1 MYPKNLEEHSRMTT
15 TRRTLLRASAGL
27 ALAPSIVRAQGTWP
41 NKPITI
47 VVNFPAGGLTDG
59 IARAFGQHVQ
69 QATGQQVII
78 DNKPGASGN
87 IGAAL
92 VSRAPADGYTLLH
105 SVSSTLVQNRVMFKQ
120 LGFDPDK
127 DLTIISGTSSGVL
140 PVVVHK
146 SVPVSNL
153 KEFVAY
159 AKTNK
164 VNFGS
169 WAIGSSAHI
178 FAQTMNEK
186 FGLEMEIV
194 TYKGE
199 APMWQDMGAGSLQ
212 AAMGS
217 PQAMNA
223 LLVKGDVKPIAAPSA
238 VRAGK
243 LPNVPTSLEQGFTDD
258 AFVVRGWLA
267 LAAPAATPKE
277 VIKRMSDL
285 WVAAADSEP
294 GRRMMESFG
303 LTEKPMPHEVVMV
316 DYERLKATQIPRIV
330 ALGIKPE

>member
-1 MYPKNLEEHSRMTT
+1 MTT
-15 TRRTLLRASAGL
+15 TRRTLLRSTA
-27 ALAPSIVRAQGTWP
+27 ALAVASPTILRAQAAWP

-59 IARAFGQHVQ
+59 IARAFGQSVQ
-69 QATGQQVII
+69 QTTGQQVLI

-92 VSRAPADGYTLLH
+92 VARAPADGYTFLH
-105 SVSSTLVQNRVMFKQ
+105 TVSSTLVQNRVTFKT

-127 DLTIISGTSSGVL
+127 DLTVVSGISSGFL

-153 KEFVAY
+153 KEFIEY

-169 WAIGSSAHI
+169 WALGSSAHA
-178 FAQTMNEK
+178 FAQALNEK
-186 FGLEMEIV
+186 YKLNIEIV

-199 APMWQDMGAGSLQ
+199 APMWQDMGSGSLT

-217 PQAMNA
+217 PQAFNS
-223 LLVKGDVKPIAAPSA
+223 LLIKGDIKPIANPAR
-238 VRAGK
+238 VRSPK
-243 LPNVPTSLEQGFTDD
+243 LPDVPTTVEQGFVDEV
-258 AFVVRGWLA
+258 FLVRGWLG
-267 LAAPAATPKE
+267 LAAPAATPKD
-277 VIKRMSDL
+277 IINRMSDL

-294 GRRMMESFG
+294 GKRMMESFG
-303 LTEKPMPHEVVMV
+303 LIEKPLGHEAVMK
-316 DYERLKATQIPRIV
+316 DYEELKTILIPRMI

>member
-1 MYPKNLEEHSRMTT
+1 MTT
-15 TRRTLLRASAGL
+15 TRRTLLRATAGF
-27 ALAPSIVRAQGTWP
+27 ALAPSLAAPSTVRAQAAWP
-41 NKPITI
+41 AKPITI

-69 QATGQQVII
+69 QVTGQQVII

-92 VSRAPADGYTLLH
+92 VARAPADGYTLLH
-105 SVSSTLVQNRVMFKQ
+105 SVSSTLVQNRVMFKT

-127 DLTIISGTSSGVL
+127 DLTIISGTASGVL

-146 SVPVSNL
+146 SVPATNL
-153 KEFVAY
+153 KEFIDY
-159 AKTNK
+159 AKKNK

-169 WAIGSSAHI
+169 WALGSSAHI
-178 FAQTMNEK
+178 FAQALNEK
-186 FGLEMEIV
+186 YGLEIEVV

-199 APMWQDMGAGSLQ
+199 TPMWQDMGAGSLQ

-217 PQAMNA
+217 MQAMNA
-223 LLVKGDVKPIAAPSA
+223 LLVKGDVRAIVAPST
-238 VRAGK
+238 VRAK
-243 LPNVPTSLEQGFTDD
+243 QLPDLATSREQGFTEEV
-258 AFVVRGWLA
+258 FTVRGWLA

-277 VIKRMSDL
+277 IVKRMSDL

-294 GRRMMESFG
+294 GRKMMDGFG
-303 LTEKPMPHEVVMV
+303 LTEKPLNHEEVMK
-316 DYERLKATQIPRIV
+316 DYEVLKATVIPRIL
-330 ALGIKPE
+330 ALGIKPV

>member
-1 MYPKNLEEHSRMTT
+1 MTT
-15 TRRTLLRASAGL
+15 TRRTLLRAAAGFAVASP
-27 ALAPSIVRAQGTWP
+27 ALVRPEGLRAQPAWP
-41 NKPITI
+41 AKPITI

-92 VSRAPADGYTLLH
+92 VARAPADGYTFLH
-105 SVSSTLVQNRVMFKQ
+105 SVSSTLVQNRVMFKT

-127 DLTIISGTSSGVL
+127 DFTIVSGTSSGVL

-153 KEFVAY
+153 KEFVEY
-159 AKTNK
+159 ARTNK

-169 WAIGSSAHI
+169 WALGSSAHI
-178 FAQTMNEK
+178 FAQGLNEK
-186 FGLEMEIV
+186 FGLKIEVV

-199 APMWQDMGAGSLQ
+199 APMWQDMGSGSLQ

-217 PQAMNA
+217 PQAFNA
-223 LLVKGDVKPIAAPSA
+223 LLVKGEIKPIVAPSR

-243 LPNVPTSLEQGFTDD
+243 LPDVATSVEQGFTDD
-258 AFVVRGWLA
+258 VFTVRGWLA
-267 LAAPAATPKE
+267 LAAPAATPKPI
-277 VIKRMSDL
+277 VQKMSDL

-294 GRRMMESFG
+294 GRKMMESFG
-303 LTEKPMPHEVVMV
+303 LTEKPLNHDEVMK
-316 DYERLKATQIPRIV
+316 DYEVLKGILIPRIV
-330 ALGIKPE
+330 ALGIVPE

>member
-1 MYPKNLEEHSRMTT
+1 VLG
-15 TRRTLLRASAGL
+15 AGL
-27 ALAPSIVRAQGTWP
+27 ALVAPSIVRAQAAWP
-41 NKPITI
+41 SKPITI

-87 IGAAL
+87 IGAAQ
-92 VSRAPADGYTLLH
+92 VARAPADGYTFLH
-105 SVSSTLVQNRVMFKQ
+105 SVSSTLIQNRVMFKQ

-127 DLTIISGTSSGVL
+127 DLTIVSGTSSGVL

-146 SVPVSNL
+146 SLPAEVKDL
-153 KEFVAY
+153 KSFIDY
-159 AKTNK
+159 AKGNK
-164 VNFGS
+164 INWGS
-169 WAIGSSAHI
+169 WALGSSAHI
-178 FAQTMNEK
+178 FAQRLNEK
-186 FGLEMEIV
+186 YGLAIEVV

-223 LLVKGDVKPIAAPSA
+223 LLVKQEVRPIVAPSR
-238 VRAGK
+238 VRYVK
-243 LPNVPTSLEQGFTDD
+243 LPDVLTSAEQGFDD
-258 AFVVRGWLA
+258 PALTVRGWLA

-277 VIKRMSDL
+277 IVRRMSTL
-285 WVAAADSEP
+285 WVAAADSAP
-294 GRRMMESFG
+294 GKKMMESFG
-303 LTEKPMPHEVVMV
+303 LTEKPLTHDEVMA
-316 DYERLKATQIPRIV
+316 DYEVLKKILIPLIV

>member
-1 MYPKNLEEHSRMTT
+1 MTT
-15 TRRTLLRASAGL
+15 TRRTILRASAGFAVAGPAIL
-27 ALAPSIVRAQGTWP
+27 PEIARAQPAWP
-41 NKPITI
+41 SKPVTI

-87 IGAAL
+87 IGAAQ
-92 VSRAPADGYTLLH
+92 VARAAPDGYTFLH
-105 SVSSTLVQNRVMFKQ
+105 SVSSTLVQNRVMFKS

-127 DLTIISGTSSGVL
+127 DFTIVSGTSSGVL

-153 KEFVAY
+153 KEFVEY
-159 AKTNK
+159 AKKNK

-169 WAIGSSAHI
+169 WALGSSAHV
-178 FAQTMNEK
+178 FAQ
-186 FGLEMEIV
+186 GLNQKYGLSMEVV

-199 APMWQDMGAGSLQ
+199 APMWQDMGAGQLQ

-217 PQAMNA
+217 PQAFNA
-223 LLVKGDVKPIAAPSA
+223 LLVKGEIKPIAAPSR
-238 VRAGK
+238 VRSGK
-243 LPNVPTSLEQGFTDD
+243 LPDVPTSIEQGFTDD

-267 LAAPAATPKE
+267 LAAPAATPKPI
-277 VIKRMSDL
+277 VQKMSDL

-294 GRRMMESFG
+294 GRKMMESFG
-303 LTEKPMPHEVVMV
+303 LTEKPLNHDEVMK
-316 DYERLKATQIPRIV
+316 DYEVLKATIIPRIV
-330 ALGIKPE
+330 ALGITPE

>member
-1 MYPKNLEEHSRMTT
+1 MTVKS
-15 TRRTLLRASAGL
+15 TRRSVLGAGWL
-27 ALAPSIVRAQGTWP
+27 ALAAPSIVRAQGTWP
-41 NKPITI
+41 SKPITI

-87 IGAAL
+87 IGAAQ
-92 VSRAPADGYTLLH
+92 VARAPADGYTFLH
-105 SVSSTLVQNRVMFKQ
+105 SVSSTLIQNRVMFKQ

-127 DLTIISGTSSGVL
+127 DLTIVSGTSSGVL

-146 SVPVSNL
+146 SLPAEVKDL
-153 KEFVAY
+153 KSFIEY
-159 AKTNK
+159 AKGKKINW
-164 VNFGS
+164 GS
-169 WAIGSSAHI
+169 WALGSSSHI
-178 FAQTMNEK
+178 FAQRLNEK
-186 FGLEMEIV
+186 YDLAIEVV

-223 LLVKGDVKPIAAPSA
+223 LLVKQEVRPIVAPSR
-238 VRAGK
+238 VRYVR
-243 LPNVPTSLEQGFTDD
+243 LPDVPTSKEQGFDD
-258 AFVVRGWLA
+258 PALTSRGWLA
-267 LAAPAATPKE
+267 LAAPAATPKD
-277 VIKRMSDL
+277 VVKRMSDL

-294 GRRMMESFG
+294 GKRMMESFG
-303 LTEKPMPHEVVMV
+303 LNEKPLTHEEVMA
-316 DYERLKATQIPRIV
+316 DYETLKKILIPLIV

>member
-1 MYPKNLEEHSRMTT
+1 MT
-15 TRRTLLRASAGL
+15 TRRTLLRTAAGF
-27 ALAPSIVRAQGTWP
+27 ALAGPAIVRAQTSTWP
-41 NKPITI
+41 AKPITV

-92 VSRAPADGYTLLH
+92 VARAPADGSVFLH
-105 SVSSTLVQNRVMFKQ
+105 SVSSTLVQNRVMFKSM
-120 LGFDPDK
+120 GFDPDK
-127 DLTIISGTSSGVL
+127 DLTIVSGTSSGVL

-153 KEFVAY
+153 KEFIEY
-159 AKTNK
+159 ARKNK

-169 WAIGSSAHI
+169 WALGSSAHI
-178 FAQTMNEK
+178 FAQALNEK
-186 FGLEMEIV
+186 YGLQMEVV

-217 PQAMNA
+217 PQAFHA
-223 LLVKGDVKPIAAPSA
+223 LLVKGEIKPIVAPSR

-243 LPNVPTSLEQGFTDD
+243 LPDVPTSLEQGFADD
-258 AFVVRGWLA
+258 AFTVRGWLA

-277 VIKRMSDL
+277 IVRKLSDL

-303 LTEKPMPHEVVMV
+303 LTEKPMPHEEVMK
-316 DYERLKATQIPRIV
+316 DYAVLKATLIPRIV
-330 ALGIKPE
+330 ALGITPE

>member
-1 MYPKNLEEHSRMTT
+1 MTT
-15 TRRTLLRASAGL
+15 TRRTLLRATAGL
-27 ALAPSIVRAQGTWP
+27 AVATPAILRAQAPWP

-59 IARAFGQHVQ
+59 IARAFGQSVQ
-69 QATGQQVII
+69 QATGQQVLI

-87 IGAAL
+87 IGAAM
-92 VSRAPADGYTLLH
+92 VARAPADGYTYLH
-105 SVSSTLVQNRVMFKQ
+105 TVSSTLVQNRVTFKT

-127 DLTIISGTSSGVL
+127 DLTIVSGISSGFL

-153 KEFVAY
+153 KEFVEY
-159 AKTNK
+159 ARTHK

-169 WAIGSSAHI
+169 WALGSSAHA
-178 FAQTMNEK
+178 FAQGLNEK
-186 FGLEMEIV
+186 YKLNIEVV

-199 APMWQDMGAGSLQ
+199 APMWQDMGSGSLT

-217 PQAMNA
+217 PQAFNA
-223 LLVKGDVKPIAAPSA
+223 LLVKGEIKPIANPARIRSP
-238 VRAGK
+238 K
-243 LPNVPTSLEQGFTDD
+243 LPDVPTTVEQGFVDEV
-258 AFVVRGWLA
+258 FLVRGWLG
-267 LAAPAATPKE
+267 LAAPAATPKDI
-277 VIKRMSDL
+277 VNRMSDL

-294 GRRMMESFG
+294 GKRMMESFG
-303 LTEKPMPHEVVMV
+303 LIEKPLGHEAAMK
-316 DYERLKATQIPRIV
+316 DYEELKAIQIPRMI

>member
-1 MYPKNLEEHSRMTT
+1 
-15 TRRTLLRASAGL
+15 L
-27 ALAPSIVRAQGTWP
+27 ATPSFVRAQAPWP
-41 NKPITI
+41 SKPITI

-69 QATGQQVII
+69 QTTGQQVII

-92 VSRAPADGYTLLH
+92 VARAPADGYTFLH
-105 SVSSTLVQNRVMFKQ
+105 SVSSTLIQNRVMFKQ

-127 DLTIISGTSSGVL
+127 DFTIVSGTSSGVL

-146 SVPVSNL
+146 SMPAEVKDL
-153 KEFVAY
+153 KSFIAW
-159 AKTNK
+159 AKGQK
-164 VNFGS
+164 VNWGS
-169 WAIGSSAHI
+169 WALGSSSHI
-178 FAQTMNEK
+178 FAQYLNEK
-186 FGLEMEIV
+186 YGLAIEVV

-223 LLVKGDVKPIAAPSA
+223 LLIKQEVRPIVAPSQ
-238 VRAGK
+238 VRYVK
-243 LPNVPTSLEQGFTDD
+243 LPDVATSAEQGFDD
-258 AFVVRGWLA
+258 PALTVRGWLA

-277 VIKRMSDL
+277 IIKRMSDL
-285 WVAAADSEP
+285 WVAAADSAP
-294 GRRMMESFG
+294 GKKMMESFG
-303 LTEKPMPHEVVMV
+303 LTEKPLTHEQVMA
-316 DYERLKATQIPRIV
+316 DYELLKKILIPRIV
-330 ALGIKPE
+330 ALGLTPE

>member
-1 MYPKNLEEHSRMTT
+1 MPIKT
-15 TRRTLLRASAGL
+15 TRRAVLGGL
-27 ALAPSIVRAQGTWP
+27 ALAAPSIARAQAPWP
-41 NKPITI
+41 SKPITI

-87 IGAAL
+87 IGAAM
-92 VSRAPADGYTLLH
+92 VARAPADGYTFLH
-105 SVSSTLVQNRVMFKQ
+105 SVSSTLIQNRVMFKQ

-127 DLTIISGTSSGVL
+127 DFTIVSGTSSGVL

-146 SVPVSNL
+146 SVPAEVKDL
-153 KEFVAY
+153 KSFIAW
-159 AKTNK
+159 AKGQKINW
-164 VNFGS
+164 GS
-169 WAIGSSAHI
+169 WALGSSAHI
-178 FAQTMNEK
+178 FAQHLNEK
-186 FGLEMEIV
+186 YGLAIEVV

-223 LLVKGDVKPIAAPSA
+223 LLVKQEVRPIVAPSQ
-238 VRAGK
+238 VRYVK
-243 LPNVPTSLEQGFTDD
+243 LPDVPTSAEQGFDD
-258 AFVVRGWLA
+258 PALTVRGWLA

-277 VIKRMSDL
+277 IVKRMSDL
-285 WVAAADSEP
+285 WVAAADSAP
-294 GRRMMESFG
+294 GKKMMESFG
-303 LTEKPMPHEVVMV
+303 LTEKPLTHEQVMA
-316 DYERLKATQIPRIV
+316 DYALLKTILIPRIL

>member
-1 MYPKNLEEHSRMTT
+1 MTT
-15 TRRTLLRASAGL
+15 TRRTLLRATAGFAVASPAIL
-27 ALAPSIVRAQGTWP
+27 RAQAAWP
-41 NKPITI
+41 TKPITI

-69 QATGQQVII
+69 QTTGQQVMI

-92 VSRAPADGYTLLH
+92 VARAPADGYTFLH
-105 SVSSTLVQNRVMFKQ
+105 SVSSTLVQNRVMFKT

-127 DLTIISGTSSGVL
+127 DFTIVSGTSSGVL

-146 SVPVSNL
+146 SVPVANL
-153 KEFVAY
+153 KEFVDY
-159 AKTNK
+159 AKKNK

-169 WAIGSSAHI
+169 WALGSSAHV
-178 FAQTMNEK
+178 FAQ
-186 FGLEMEIV
+186 GLNQKYGLDMEVV

-199 APMWQDMGAGSLQ
+199 APMWQDMGAGQLQ

-217 PQAMNA
+217 PQAFNA
-223 LLVKGDVKPIAAPSA
+223 LLIKGEIKPIAAPSR

-243 LPNVPTSLEQGFTDD
+243 LPDVPTSIEQGFTDD

-267 LAAPAATPKE
+267 LAAPAATPKPI
-277 VIKRMSDL
+277 VQKMSDL

-294 GRRMMESFG
+294 GRKMMESFG
-303 LTEKPMPHEVVMV
+303 LTEKPLNHEEVMK
-316 DYERLKATQIPRIV
+316 DYEVLKATVIPRIV
-330 ALGIKPE
+330 ALGITPE

>member
-1 MYPKNLEEHSRMTT
+1 MPIKT
-15 TRRTLLRASAGL
+15 TRRAVLGAGL
-27 ALAPSIVRAQGTWP
+27 ALAAPSIIVRAQGTWP
-41 NKPITI
+41 GKPITI

-87 IGAAL
+87 IGAAQ
-92 VSRAPADGYTLLH
+92 VARAPADGYTFLH
-105 SVSSTLVQNRVMFKQ
+105 SVSSTLIQNRVMFKQ

-127 DLTIISGTSSGVL
+127 DLTIVSGTSSGVL

-146 SVPVSNL
+146 SLPAEVKDL
-153 KEFVAY
+153 KSFITY

-164 VNFGS
+164 INWGS
-169 WAIGSSAHI
+169 WALGSSAHI
-178 FAQTMNEK
+178 FAQRLNEK
-186 FGLEMEIV
+186 YGLAIEVV

-223 LLVKGDVKPIAAPSA
+223 LLVKQEVRPIVAPSR
-238 VRAGK
+238 VRYVK
-243 LPNVPTSLEQGFTDD
+243 LPNVSTSAEQGFDD
-258 AFVVRGWLA
+258 PALTVRGWLA
-267 LAAPAATPKE
+267 LAAPAATPKAIVE
-277 VIKRMSDL
+277 RMSAL
-285 WVAAADSEP
+285 WVAAADSAP
-294 GRRMMESFG
+294 GKKMMESFG
-303 LTEKPMPHEVVMV
+303 LTEKPLTHDEVMA
-316 DYERLKATQIPRIV
+316 DYEVLKKILIPLIV

>member
-1 MYPKNLEEHSRMTT
+1 MKA
-15 TRRTLLRASAGL
+15 TRRSLLRAAAGFSVV
-27 ALAPSIVRAQGTWP
+27 APGIVRAQTNWP
-41 NKPITI
+41 AKPITI

-59 IARAFGQHVQ
+59 IARGFGQAVQ

-87 IGAAL
+87 IGAAF
-92 VSRAPADGYTLLH
+92 VARAPADGYTFLH
-105 SVSSTLVQNRVMFKQ
+105 SISGTLVQNRVMFKQ

-127 DLTIISGTSSGVL
+127 DFTIVSGTSSGVL

-146 SVPVSNL
+146 SVPAANL
-153 KEFVAY
+153 KEFVEY
-159 AKTNK
+159 ARANK

-186 FGLEMEIV
+186 YGLKIEVV

-199 APMWQDMGAGSLQ
+199 APMWQDMGSGSLQ

-217 PQAMNA
+217 IQAMSP
-223 LLVKGDVKPIAAPSA
+223 LLSKGEIRPIAAPNR
-238 VRAGK
+238 VRAPN
-243 LPNVPTSLEQGFTDD
+243 LPDIPTAAEQGFTDD
-258 AFVVRGWLA
+258 SFALRGWLA
-267 LAAPAATPKE
+267 LAAPAATPKQI
-277 VIKRMSDL
+277 VKKMSDL

-294 GRRMMESFG
+294 GRKMMQSFW
-303 LTEKPMPHEVVMV
+303 LSEKPLTHEEVTK
-316 DYERLKATQIPRIV
+316 DYEVLKGILIPRIL